1 MVPHPRKQ
9 GKFKKVKKQIP
20 DYIPEHDAIILAKMR
35 QRAYMLDCSLFN
47 IFGVRFG
54 WSSVIGLIPA

>member
-1 MVPHPRKQ
+1 MKR
-9 GKFKKVKKQIP
+9 QIP

-35 QRAYMLDCSLFN
+35 QRAYMLDMSLFN
-47 IFGVRFG
+47 FMGVRFG